1 MYIDMKNGIHL
12 PARRK
17 LLKHLLVALGFG
29 IMASYNK
36 LNLKSLEEVKTDS
49 LALGD
54 FGLKGSEPGTLE
66 TKDWGPHLKIAGLV
80 TFPKIFGQLDIQ
92 SLFGTTPFSE
102 ANGLGMNNSV
112 ELMSVPLHQLLS
124 QVKPLKRA
132 RYVRLHCADAL
143 TSANKTND
151 LTIDIHRACD
161 SSTRLSY
168 TGQAQLINSSSPIH
182 ANTQANRS
190 DAMNLILK
198 YQENIVAQNII
209 GIELVENIT

>member
-1 MYIDMKNGIHL
+1 
-12 PARRK
+12 
-17 LLKHLLVALGFG
+17 
-29 IMASYNK
+29 
-36 LNLKSLEEVKTDS
+36 
-49 LALGD
+49 
-54 FGLKGSEPGTLE
+54 
-66 TKDWGPHLKIAGLV
+66 
-80 TFPKIFGQLDIQ
+80 
-92 SLFGTTPFSE
+92 
-102 ANGLGMNNSV
+102 
-112 ELMSVPLHQLLS
+112 MSVPLYELLS

-132 RYVRLHCADAL
+132 RYVRLYRADAL

-161 SSTRLSY
+161 TSTRLSY